1 MKFRQNNIYIYIY
14 IYIVAYTVTSNNIQL
29 LNVTTYF

>member
-1 MKFRQNNIYIYIY
+1 MKFRQNNIYIY